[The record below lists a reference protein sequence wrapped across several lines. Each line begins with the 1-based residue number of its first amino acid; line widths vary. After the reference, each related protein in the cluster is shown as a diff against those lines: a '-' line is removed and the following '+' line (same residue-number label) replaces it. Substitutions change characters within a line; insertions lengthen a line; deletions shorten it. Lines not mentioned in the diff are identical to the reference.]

1 MPLVSMPKQE
11 IRTELDYMKKA
22 LELGYANYYD
32 WTTNNEARINV
43 APLRKDERFRQ
54 LLHQYLHIFNS

>member
-1 MPLVSMPKQE
+1 
-11 IRTELDYMKKA
+11 MKKA